1 MKKLW
6 PHAALLGT
14 NIFFAINFTAVKYLI
29 NGKHIQA
36 FGLNFIRMLVTVTML
51 WFIYLFKKNK
61 FIIDKS
67 DIARL
72 LLCALTGIA
81 INQLL
86 FIKGLSLT
94 YSIHASLLMLATP
107 IMITL
112 IAAVF
117 LKERITSVKAIGL
130 LLGIC
135 GGTLLISMR
144 ENSGSGTDVF
154 WGDIL
159 VVLNAVS
166 YSVFFV
172 IVKPLMKKHQP
183 LDLMRILFTI
193 GLIVATPFCWKEFTE
208 IPWQQYKPVEFYVL
222 ALVTIGGTFCAYVF
236 NVIGI
241 KHLGASVAGSY
252 IYLQPFF
259 ATAIAM
265 IVLGESLNVYK
276 VVAAVLIFAGVYL
289 ANKSQADV

>member
-1 MKKLW
+1 MKKIW

-29 NGKHIQA
+29 NGNHIQA
-36 FGLNFIRMLVTVTML
+36 FGLNFIRMLVTVIML
-51 WFIYLFKKNK
+51 WIIYLFNKNK
-61 FIIDKS
+61 FIIDRS
-67 DIARL
+67 DMPRL

-107 IMITL
+107 IMITI

-117 LKERITSVKAIGL
+117 LKEKITSVKAIGL
-130 LLGIC
+130 LLGIS

-144 ENSGSGTDVF
+144 ENSGSGIDVF

-159 VVLNAVS
+159 VVLNAIS
-166 YSVFFV
+166 YSVYFI
-172 IVKPLMKKHQP
+172 IVKPLMKKYKP

-193 GLIVATPFCWKEFTE
+193 GLVVATPFCWKEFTA
-208 IPWQQYKPVEFYVL
+208 IPWQQYGTTEFNVL

-241 KHLGASVAGSY
+241 KHLGPSIAGSY

-265 IVLGESLNVYK
+265 IVLGESLNTYK
-276 VVAAVLIFAGVYL
+276 VVAALLIFTGVYL
-289 ANKSQADV
+289 ANKSKSDV

>member
-1 MKKLW
+1 MKKIW

-29 NGKHIQA
+29 NGNHIQA
-36 FGLNFIRMLVTVTML
+36 FGLNFIRMLVTVIML
-51 WFIYLFKKNK
+51 WIIYLFNKNK
-61 FIIDKS
+61 FIIDRS
-67 DIARL
+67 DMPRL

-117 LKERITSVKAIGL
+117 LKEKITSFKAIGL
-130 LLGIC
+130 LLGIS

-144 ENSGSGTDVF
+144 GNSGSGSDVF

-159 VVLNAVS
+159 VVLNAIS
-166 YSVFFV
+166 YSVYFI
-172 IVKPLMKKHQP
+172 IVKPLMKKYKP
-183 LDLMRILFTI
+183 LDLMRILFTL
-193 GLIVATPFCWKEFTE
+193 GLVVATPFCWKEFTA
-208 IPWQQYKPVEFYVL
+208 IPWQQYGTTEFNVL

-241 KHLGASVAGSY
+241 KHLGPSIAGSY

-265 IVLGESLNVYK
+265 IVLGESLNTYK
-276 VVAAVLIFAGVYL
+276 VVAALLIFTGVYL
-289 ANKSQADV
+289 ANKSKSDV

>member
-29 NGKHIQA
+29 NGGYMQA

-61 FIIDKS
+61 FILDKN
-67 DIARL
+67 DWVRL
-72 LLCALTGIA
+72 LFCALTGIA

-112 IAAVF
+112 IAAVV
-117 LKERITSVKAIGL
+117 LKEKITPLKLMGL
-130 LLGIC
+130 LLGIS
-135 GGTLLISMR
+135 GGALLITAR
-144 ENSGSGTDVF
+144 ENTGSGTDVI

-166 YSVFFV
+166 YSVYFI
-172 IVKPLMKKHQP
+172 IVKPLMKKHHP
-183 LDLMRILFTI
+183 IDLMRILFTI
-193 GLIVATPFCWKEFTE
+193 GLTVATPFCWKEFAQ
-208 IPWQQYKPVEFYVL
+208 IPWNQFTPLEFYVL
-222 ALVTIGGTFCAYVF
+222 ILVTVGGTFCAYVF

-241 KHLGASVAGSY
+241 KYLGPSVAGSY

-265 IVLGESLNVYK
+265 FVLGETLNAYK
-276 VVAAVLIFAGVYL
+276 IFAAVLIFAGVFM
-289 ANKSQADV
+289 ANKSRADV